1 MDDVSRQVASLA
13 LANFKQEGHLSVRQY
28 EQLRRAFATA
38 GDSLEWI
45 ASSLDGKNPD
55 DAARKDVLTLA
66 KRGVKAMEKD
76 LEAELATKR
85 KEIKVLGA
93 VAVSARKLSE
103 DPKTAYPTDII
114 YEFTARD
121 ATQTLVTKTHTVTP
135 EGLLDR
141 PKAGR
146 RDHAVPA
153 DAEGALKAAESIEK
167 SLVSREKL
175 TDLMIHQLEDRHA
188 ELDVLRRA
196 LPDFVK
202 FSHALLRE
210 VITNLQ

>member
-1 MDDVSRQVASLA
+1 M
-13 LANFKQEGHLSVRQY
+13 
-28 EQLRRAFATA
+28 
-38 GDSLEWI
+38 
-45 ASSLDGKNPD
+45 DGKNPD

-135 EGLLDR
+135 E
-141 PKAGR
+141 
-146 RDHAVPA
+146 